1 MALIWRYSGLHSN
14 YRDPELP
21 ILYRLRIVNPKQF
34 QTLYQKQTYTCIY
47 PELSNQN
54 KCNTFELLI
63 QNCQIQNKR
72 KQLSIQSFLSKHLS
86 RTVYP
91 KQIETFIYLRTDVD
105 IFYPKLSK
113 TLYTEQME
121 YLNIYLLRAVYPN

>member
-1 MALIWRYSGLHSN
+1 MALIWRYLGLHSN

-34 QTLYQKQTYTCIY
+34 KTLYQKQTYTCIY

-54 KCNTFELLI
+54 KCNTYPELSNPKQTQTIIYPELPIKTSI
-63 QNCQIQNKR
+63 QNC
-72 KQLSIQSFLSKHLS
+72 LSETNRNIYLS
-86 RTVYP
+86 RT
-91 KQIETFIYLRTDVD
+91 DVN
-105 IFYPKLSK
+105 IFYPELSK

-121 YLNIYLLRAVYPN
+121 NLNIYLLRAVYPNY